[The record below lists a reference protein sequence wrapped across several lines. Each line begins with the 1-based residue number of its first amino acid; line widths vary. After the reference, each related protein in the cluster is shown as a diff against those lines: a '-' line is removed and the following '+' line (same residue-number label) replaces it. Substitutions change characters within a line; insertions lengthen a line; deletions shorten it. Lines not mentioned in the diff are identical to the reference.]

1 MKRNVIALALCTVL
15 AISVVG
21 CSSNNTENK
30 NIASDNS
37 KIAIEDTDILSGTW
51 SEDYSRDEV
60 KSLFDKALASVE
72 STAKGYSL
80 EYEVT
85 ENEIKEENGES
96 TNDTYVYLDIP
107 EAERLES
114 MYFGFKQYGS
124 DLASGKLEMK
134 MGYNLDRKTILEGQK
149 FEFENLS
156 LAAFSQAFTGNYERD
171 YTELD
176 KQIYDIIKN
185 GTGDEIQTI
194 ENNLDGLKETIK
206 TLGERFDKNDKA
218 NEILKELEDKEASL
232 DNKEKNDEKV
242 MILFGA
248 PGSVMIGTD
257 KSYTGNLVQICG
269 GNNVFSEGNSSYIQ
283 VNMEEII
290 KANPDKILVTMHALP
305 DETKK
310 TVAEELAKDSWKSI
324 NAVKN
329 NKVIYLDSE
338 YFGMSANLKVIEAL
352 DLLGDILYEQ

>member
-21 CSSNNTENK
+21 CSSNNDGSK
-30 NIASDNS
+30 SLASDNS
-37 KIAIEDTDILSGTW
+37 RTAVEYTEVLPGTW
-51 SEDYSRDEV
+51 SEEYSRDEV
-60 KSLFDKALASVE
+60 KALYDKALASVE

-85 ENEIKEENGES
+85 ENEIKEENSES
-96 TNDTYVYLDIP
+96 INDTYIYLDIP

-156 LAAFSQAFTGNYERD
+156 LAAFSQAFTGDYDRD

-194 ENNLDGLKETIK
+194 ENNLDGLKETITITDDFLLYK
-206 TLGERFDKNDKA
+206 
-218 NEILKELEDKEASL
+218 LESR
-232 DNKEKNDEKV
+232 
-242 MILFGA
+242 
-248 PGSVMIGTD
+248 
-257 KSYTGNLVQICG
+257 
-269 GNNVFSEGNSSYIQ
+269 
-283 VNMEEII
+283 
-290 KANPDKILVTMHALP
+290 
-305 DETKK
+305 
-310 TVAEELAKDSWKSI
+310 
-324 NAVKN
+324 
-329 NKVIYLDSE
+329 IYN
-338 YFGMSANLKVIEAL
+338 FK
-352 DLLGDILYEQ
+352 

>member
-1 MKRNVIALALCTVL
+1 MRKNVIALALSAIL

-21 CSSNNTENK
+21 CSSNNKENK

-72 STAKGYSL
+72 STSKGYSL

-194 ENNLDGLKETIK
+194 ENNLDGLKETITITDDFLFYK
-206 TLGERFDKNDKA
+206 
-218 NEILKELEDKEASL
+218 LESRVYNFK
-232 DNKEKNDEKV
+232 
-242 MILFGA
+242 
-248 PGSVMIGTD
+248 
-257 KSYTGNLVQICG
+257 
-269 GNNVFSEGNSSYIQ
+269 
-283 VNMEEII
+283 
-290 KANPDKILVTMHALP
+290 
-305 DETKK
+305 
-310 TVAEELAKDSWKSI
+310 
-324 NAVKN
+324 
-329 NKVIYLDSE
+329 
-338 YFGMSANLKVIEAL
+338 
-352 DLLGDILYEQ
+352 

>member
-21 CSSNNTENK
+21 CLNNNTENK

-194 ENNLDGLKETIK
+194 ENNLDGLKETITITDDFLFYK
-206 TLGERFDKNDKA
+206 
-218 NEILKELEDKEASL
+218 LESRVYNFK
-232 DNKEKNDEKV
+232 
-242 MILFGA
+242 
-248 PGSVMIGTD
+248 
-257 KSYTGNLVQICG
+257 
-269 GNNVFSEGNSSYIQ
+269 
-283 VNMEEII
+283 
-290 KANPDKILVTMHALP
+290 
-305 DETKK
+305 
-310 TVAEELAKDSWKSI
+310 
-324 NAVKN
+324 
-329 NKVIYLDSE
+329 
-338 YFGMSANLKVIEAL
+338 
-352 DLLGDILYEQ
+352 

>member
-124 DLASGKLEMK
+124 DLASVKLEMK

-194 ENNLDGLKETIK
+194 ENNLDGLKETITITDDFLFYK
-206 TLGERFDKNDKA
+206 
-218 NEILKELEDKEASL
+218 LESRVYNFK
-232 DNKEKNDEKV
+232 
-242 MILFGA
+242 
-248 PGSVMIGTD
+248 
-257 KSYTGNLVQICG
+257 
-269 GNNVFSEGNSSYIQ
+269 
-283 VNMEEII
+283 
-290 KANPDKILVTMHALP
+290 
-305 DETKK
+305 
-310 TVAEELAKDSWKSI
+310 
-324 NAVKN
+324 
-329 NKVIYLDSE
+329 
-338 YFGMSANLKVIEAL
+338 
-352 DLLGDILYEQ
+352 

>member
-156 LAAFSQAFTGNYERD
+156 LAAFSQAFTGDYDRD

-194 ENNLDGLKETIK
+194 ENNLDGLKETITITDDFLLYK
-206 TLGERFDKNDKA
+206 
-218 NEILKELEDKEASL
+218 LESR
-232 DNKEKNDEKV
+232 
-242 MILFGA
+242 
-248 PGSVMIGTD
+248 
-257 KSYTGNLVQICG
+257 
-269 GNNVFSEGNSSYIQ
+269 
-283 VNMEEII
+283 
-290 KANPDKILVTMHALP
+290 
-305 DETKK
+305 
-310 TVAEELAKDSWKSI
+310 
-324 NAVKN
+324 
-329 NKVIYLDSE
+329 IYN
-338 YFGMSANLKVIEAL
+338 FK
-352 DLLGDILYEQ
+352 

>member
-124 DLASGKLEMK
+124 DLASGKLEIK

-194 ENNLDGLKETIK
+194 ENNLDGLKETITITDDFLFYK
-206 TLGERFDKNDKA
+206 
-218 NEILKELEDKEASL
+218 LESRVYNFK
-232 DNKEKNDEKV
+232 
-242 MILFGA
+242 
-248 PGSVMIGTD
+248 
-257 KSYTGNLVQICG
+257 
-269 GNNVFSEGNSSYIQ
+269 
-283 VNMEEII
+283 
-290 KANPDKILVTMHALP
+290 
-305 DETKK
+305 
-310 TVAEELAKDSWKSI
+310 
-324 NAVKN
+324 
-329 NKVIYLDSE
+329 
-338 YFGMSANLKVIEAL
+338 
-352 DLLGDILYEQ
+352 

>member
-21 CSSNNTENK
+21 CSSNNDGSK
-30 NIASDNS
+30 SLSSGNS
-37 KIAIEDTDILSGTW
+37 RTVVEDTEVLPGTW

-60 KSLFDKALASVE
+60 KALYDKALASVE

-85 ENEIKEENGES
+85 ENEIKEENSES
-96 TNDTYVYLDIP
+96 INDTYIYLDIP

-134 MGYNLDRKTILEGQK
+134 MGYNLDKKTILEGQK

-156 LAAFSQAFTGNYERD
+156 LAAFSQAFTGDYERD

-185 GTGDEIQTI
+185 ESGDEIQTI
-194 ENNLDGLKETIK
+194 ENNLDGLKETITITDDFLLYK
-206 TLGERFDKNDKA
+206 
-218 NEILKELEDKEASL
+218 LESRVYNFK
-232 DNKEKNDEKV
+232 
-242 MILFGA
+242 
-248 PGSVMIGTD
+248 
-257 KSYTGNLVQICG
+257 
-269 GNNVFSEGNSSYIQ
+269 
-283 VNMEEII
+283 
-290 KANPDKILVTMHALP
+290 
-305 DETKK
+305 
-310 TVAEELAKDSWKSI
+310 
-324 NAVKN
+324 
-329 NKVIYLDSE
+329 
-338 YFGMSANLKVIEAL
+338 
-352 DLLGDILYEQ
+352 

>member
-194 ENNLDGLKETIK
+194 ENNLDGLKETI
-206 TLGERFDKNDKA
+206 TITDDFLFYR
-218 NEILKELEDKEASL
+218 LESRVYNFK
-232 DNKEKNDEKV
+232 
-242 MILFGA
+242 
-248 PGSVMIGTD
+248 
-257 KSYTGNLVQICG
+257 
-269 GNNVFSEGNSSYIQ
+269 
-283 VNMEEII
+283 
-290 KANPDKILVTMHALP
+290 
-305 DETKK
+305 
-310 TVAEELAKDSWKSI
+310 
-324 NAVKN
+324 
-329 NKVIYLDSE
+329 
-338 YFGMSANLKVIEAL
+338 
-352 DLLGDILYEQ
+352 

>member
-194 ENNLDGLKETIK
+194 ENNLDGLKETITITDDYLFYK
-206 TLGERFDKNDKA
+206 
-218 NEILKELEDKEASL
+218 LESRVYNFK
-232 DNKEKNDEKV
+232 
-242 MILFGA
+242 
-248 PGSVMIGTD
+248 
-257 KSYTGNLVQICG
+257 
-269 GNNVFSEGNSSYIQ
+269 
-283 VNMEEII
+283 
-290 KANPDKILVTMHALP
+290 
-305 DETKK
+305 
-310 TVAEELAKDSWKSI
+310 
-324 NAVKN
+324 
-329 NKVIYLDSE
+329 
-338 YFGMSANLKVIEAL
+338 
-352 DLLGDILYEQ
+352 

>member
-156 LAAFSQAFTGNYERD
+156 LAAFFQAFTGNYERD

-194 ENNLDGLKETIK
+194 ENNLDGLKETITITDDFLFYK
-206 TLGERFDKNDKA
+206 
-218 NEILKELEDKEASL
+218 LESRVYNFK
-232 DNKEKNDEKV
+232 
-242 MILFGA
+242 
-248 PGSVMIGTD
+248 
-257 KSYTGNLVQICG
+257 
-269 GNNVFSEGNSSYIQ
+269 
-283 VNMEEII
+283 
-290 KANPDKILVTMHALP
+290 
-305 DETKK
+305 
-310 TVAEELAKDSWKSI
+310 
-324 NAVKN
+324 
-329 NKVIYLDSE
+329 
-338 YFGMSANLKVIEAL
+338 
-352 DLLGDILYEQ
+352 

>member
-114 MYFGFKQYGS
+114 MYLGFKQYGS

-194 ENNLDGLKETIK
+194 ENNLDGLKETITITDDFLFYK
-206 TLGERFDKNDKA
+206 
-218 NEILKELEDKEASL
+218 LESRVYNFK
-232 DNKEKNDEKV
+232 
-242 MILFGA
+242 
-248 PGSVMIGTD
+248 
-257 KSYTGNLVQICG
+257 
-269 GNNVFSEGNSSYIQ
+269 
-283 VNMEEII
+283 
-290 KANPDKILVTMHALP
+290 
-305 DETKK
+305 
-310 TVAEELAKDSWKSI
+310 
-324 NAVKN
+324 
-329 NKVIYLDSE
+329 
-338 YFGMSANLKVIEAL
+338 
-352 DLLGDILYEQ
+352 

>member
-21 CSSNNTENK
+21 CSNNNTENK

-185 GTGDEIQTI
+185 GTGYEIQTI
-194 ENNLDGLKETIK
+194 ENNLDGLKETITITDDFLFYK
-206 TLGERFDKNDKA
+206 
-218 NEILKELEDKEASL
+218 LESRVYNFK
-232 DNKEKNDEKV
+232 
-242 MILFGA
+242 
-248 PGSVMIGTD
+248 
-257 KSYTGNLVQICG
+257 
-269 GNNVFSEGNSSYIQ
+269 
-283 VNMEEII
+283 
-290 KANPDKILVTMHALP
+290 
-305 DETKK
+305 
-310 TVAEELAKDSWKSI
+310 
-324 NAVKN
+324 
-329 NKVIYLDSE
+329 
-338 YFGMSANLKVIEAL
+338 
-352 DLLGDILYEQ
+352 

>member
-156 LAAFSQAFTGNYERD
+156 LAAFSQAFTGDYDRD
-171 YTELD
+171 YTELN
-176 KQIYDIIKN
+176 KEIYDIIEGKD
-185 GTGDEIQTI
+185 GISSV
-194 ENNLDGLKETIK
+194 ENNLDGIKETVTI
-206 TLGERFDKNDKA
+206 T
-218 NEILKELEDKEASL
+218 
-232 DNKEKNDEKV
+232 DNFLLYK
-242 MILFGA
+242 L
-248 PGSVMIGTD
+248 
-257 KSYTGNLVQICG
+257 
-269 GNNVFSEGNSSYIQ
+269 
-283 VNMEEII
+283 
-290 KANPDKILVTMHALP
+290 
-305 DETKK
+305 ETK
-310 TVAEELAKDSWKSI
+310 
-324 NAVKN
+324 
-329 NKVIYLDSE
+329 E
-338 YFGMSANLKVIEAL
+338 YKFK
-352 DLLGDILYEQ
+352 

>member
-134 MGYNLDRKTILEGQK
+134 MSYNLDRKTILEGQK

-194 ENNLDGLKETIK
+194 ENNLDGLKETITITDDFLFYK
-206 TLGERFDKNDKA
+206 
-218 NEILKELEDKEASL
+218 LESRVYNFK
-232 DNKEKNDEKV
+232 
-242 MILFGA
+242 
-248 PGSVMIGTD
+248 
-257 KSYTGNLVQICG
+257 
-269 GNNVFSEGNSSYIQ
+269 
-283 VNMEEII
+283 
-290 KANPDKILVTMHALP
+290 
-305 DETKK
+305 
-310 TVAEELAKDSWKSI
+310 
-324 NAVKN
+324 
-329 NKVIYLDSE
+329 
-338 YFGMSANLKVIEAL
+338 
-352 DLLGDILYEQ
+352 

>member
-72 STAKGYSL
+72 S
-80 EYEVT
+80 
-85 ENEIKEENGES
+85 
-96 TNDTYVYLDIP
+96 TYVYLDIP

-194 ENNLDGLKETIK
+194 ENNLDGLKETITITDDFLFYK
-206 TLGERFDKNDKA
+206 
-218 NEILKELEDKEASL
+218 LESRVYNFK
-232 DNKEKNDEKV
+232 
-242 MILFGA
+242 
-248 PGSVMIGTD
+248 
-257 KSYTGNLVQICG
+257 
-269 GNNVFSEGNSSYIQ
+269 
-283 VNMEEII
+283 
-290 KANPDKILVTMHALP
+290 
-305 DETKK
+305 
-310 TVAEELAKDSWKSI
+310 
-324 NAVKN
+324 
-329 NKVIYLDSE
+329 
-338 YFGMSANLKVIEAL
+338 
-352 DLLGDILYEQ
+352 

>member
-37 KIAIEDTDILSGTW
+37 NIAIEDTDILSGTW

-107 EAERLES
+107 EAETLES

-194 ENNLDGLKETIK
+194 ENNLDGLKETITITDDFLFYK
-206 TLGERFDKNDKA
+206 
-218 NEILKELEDKEASL
+218 LESRVYNFK
-232 DNKEKNDEKV
+232 
-242 MILFGA
+242 
-248 PGSVMIGTD
+248 
-257 KSYTGNLVQICG
+257 
-269 GNNVFSEGNSSYIQ
+269 
-283 VNMEEII
+283 
-290 KANPDKILVTMHALP
+290 
-305 DETKK
+305 
-310 TVAEELAKDSWKSI
+310 
-324 NAVKN
+324 
-329 NKVIYLDSE
+329 
-338 YFGMSANLKVIEAL
+338 
-352 DLLGDILYEQ
+352 

>member
-21 CSSNNTENK
+21 CSSNNK
-30 NIASDNS
+30 GSQGSASDNL
-37 KIAIEDTDILSGTW
+37 KTAVEDTEVLQGTW

-60 KSLFDKALASVE
+60 KALFDKALASAE

-80 EYEVT
+80 EYELT
-85 ENEIKEENGES
+85 ENEIKEENGQS
-96 TNDTYVYLDIP
+96 INDTYIYLDIP

-134 MGYNLDRKTILEGQK
+134 MGYNLDKKTILEGQK

-156 LAAFSQAFTGNYERD
+156 LASFSQAFTGNYERD

-194 ENNLDGLKETIK
+194 ENNLDGLKETITITDDFLLYK
-206 TLGERFDKNDKA
+206 
-218 NEILKELEDKEASL
+218 LES
-232 DNKEKNDEKV
+232 KV
-242 MILFGA
+242 YNF
-248 PGSVMIGTD
+248 
-257 KSYTGNLVQICG
+257 K
-269 GNNVFSEGNSSYIQ
+269 
-283 VNMEEII
+283 
-290 KANPDKILVTMHALP
+290 
-305 DETKK
+305 
-310 TVAEELAKDSWKSI
+310 
-324 NAVKN
+324 
-329 NKVIYLDSE
+329 
-338 YFGMSANLKVIEAL
+338 
-352 DLLGDILYEQ
+352 

>member
-96 TNDTYVYLDIP
+96 TNDTYVSLEIP

-194 ENNLDGLKETIK
+194 ENNLDGLKETITITDDFLFYK
-206 TLGERFDKNDKA
+206 
-218 NEILKELEDKEASL
+218 LESRVYNFK
-232 DNKEKNDEKV
+232 
-242 MILFGA
+242 
-248 PGSVMIGTD
+248 
-257 KSYTGNLVQICG
+257 
-269 GNNVFSEGNSSYIQ
+269 
-283 VNMEEII
+283 
-290 KANPDKILVTMHALP
+290 
-305 DETKK
+305 
-310 TVAEELAKDSWKSI
+310 
-324 NAVKN
+324 
-329 NKVIYLDSE
+329 
-338 YFGMSANLKVIEAL
+338 
-352 DLLGDILYEQ
+352 

>member
-1 MKRNVIALALCTVL
+1 MRKNVIALALSAIL

-60 KSLFDKALASVE
+60 KSLFDKALASIE

-194 ENNLDGLKETIK
+194 ENNLDGLKETITITDDFLFYK
-206 TLGERFDKNDKA
+206 
-218 NEILKELEDKEASL
+218 LESRVYNFK
-232 DNKEKNDEKV
+232 
-242 MILFGA
+242 
-248 PGSVMIGTD
+248 
-257 KSYTGNLVQICG
+257 
-269 GNNVFSEGNSSYIQ
+269 
-283 VNMEEII
+283 
-290 KANPDKILVTMHALP
+290 
-305 DETKK
+305 
-310 TVAEELAKDSWKSI
+310 
-324 NAVKN
+324 
-329 NKVIYLDSE
+329 
-338 YFGMSANLKVIEAL
+338 
-352 DLLGDILYEQ
+352 

>member
-134 MGYNLDRKTILEGQK
+134 MGYNLERKTILEGQK

-194 ENNLDGLKETIK
+194 ENNIDGLKETITITDDFLFYK
-206 TLGERFDKNDKA
+206 
-218 NEILKELEDKEASL
+218 LESRVYNFK
-232 DNKEKNDEKV
+232 
-242 MILFGA
+242 
-248 PGSVMIGTD
+248 
-257 KSYTGNLVQICG
+257 
-269 GNNVFSEGNSSYIQ
+269 
-283 VNMEEII
+283 
-290 KANPDKILVTMHALP
+290 
-305 DETKK
+305 
-310 TVAEELAKDSWKSI
+310 
-324 NAVKN
+324 
-329 NKVIYLDSE
+329 
-338 YFGMSANLKVIEAL
+338 
-352 DLLGDILYEQ
+352 